1 MRLYYNVYDYAIYIY
16 IIMKI
21 NILLVFLRALSTKQN
36 IITMRISKY
45 MYDQNT
51 YILPLFFYLRTLL
64 WILKHWKY

>member
-1 MRLYYNVYDYAIYIY
+1 MCMITLYIYIY

-51 YILPLFFYLRTLL
+51 YILPLFFYLLTLL
-64 WILKHWKY
+64 

>member
-1 MRLYYNVYDYAIYIY
+1 MRLYCNVYDYAIYIYIY

-51 YILPLFFYLRTLL
+51 YILPLFFYLLTLL
-64 WILKHWKY
+64 

>member
-64 WILKHWKY
+64 

>member
-1 MRLYYNVYDYAIYIY
+1 MCMITLYIYIY

-64 WILKHWKY
+64 